1 MILKKIS
8 KNTLHGVFF
17 LLVSTFLLVGCATDH
32 ETKTP
37 RGEVIREWFL
47 EFPWGRVEAY
57 AVRPPGGGFSP
68 EKRYPAI
75 LLLHG
80 ADARAQRFRR
90 AMLAHVH
97 DGFIMMSISLPGF
110 GASTGPEDF
119 AGPKSVGA
127 ALGAVRYLGT
137 RQSVRKD
144 GIFVYGVGQ
153 GASVAALAAARGANI
168 SGLVLEDGF
177 YDLEKTYALLSQKR
191 KNRMR
196 ALLGG
201 KPAQRGEAY
210 RERSPIRVAEQD
222 KSPGT
227 ASAQPRRFLSA
238 QRRRDFSKSHRG
250 KRRNSGTAE
259 NKKPGPVRITHTP
272 QHLETGHSLH
282 QENTQNALIE
292 IPSRLSPRIRSWP
305 SDRKPRDE
313 NERAQ
318 PPSRAD
324 RGPSGFVCTT

>member
-1 MILKKIS
+1 VILKKIL

-17 LLVSTFLLVGCATDH
+17 LLVSTFLLFGCATDH
-32 ETKTP
+32 ETKTA

-57 AVRPPGGGFSP
+57 AVWPPGGGFSP

-127 ALGAVRYLGT
+127 ALGAVRYLGA

-153 GASVAALAAARGANI
+153 GASIAALAAARSANI

-201 KPAQRGEAY
+201 TPAQREKTY
-210 RERSPIRVAEQD
+210 RERSPIRVAD
-222 KSPGT
+222 KIKAPVLLLHSQGGSYPLSG
-227 ASAQPRRFLSA
+227 AEAFLKA
-238 QRRRDFSKSHRG
+238 IEG
-250 KRRNSGTAE
+250 KDGTAE
-259 NKKPGPVRITHTP
+259 LQRIKNQGPFESFTHP
-272 QHLETGHSLH
+272 NIAKRGIPFIRKILET
-282 QENTQNALIE
+282 
-292 IPSRLSPRIRSWP
+292 R
-305 SDRKPRDE
+305 
-313 NERAQ
+313 
-318 PPSRAD
+318 
-324 RGPSGFVCTT
+324 

>member
-1 MILKKIS
+1 MILKKTL
-8 KNTLHGVFF
+8 KNTFHGVFF

-32 ETKTP
+32 EAKTP
-37 RGEVIREWFL
+37 RGEVIREWFM

-119 AGPKSVGA
+119 AGPKSVRA

-144 GIFVYGVGQ
+144 GIFVYGIGQ
-153 GASVAALAAARGANI
+153 GASTAALAAARSANI
-168 SGLVLEDGF
+168 SGFILEDGV

-201 KPAQRGEAY
+201 TPAQRGKVY
-210 RERSPIRVAEQD
+210 RERSPIRVAD
-222 KSPGT
+222 KIKAPVLLLHSQGSSYPLSGAKAFLRAIEEKGGIAELQRIKNQSPFESLT
-227 ASAQPRRFLSA
+227 HPNIA
-238 QRRRDFSKSHRG
+238 
-250 KRRNSGTAE
+250 KRVIPFIR
-259 NKKPGPVRITHTP
+259 KI
-272 QHLETGHSLH
+272 LET
-282 QENTQNALIE
+282 
-292 IPSRLSPRIRSWP
+292 R
-305 SDRKPRDE
+305 
-313 NERAQ
+313 
-318 PPSRAD
+318 
-324 RGPSGFVCTT
+324 

>member
-1 MILKKIS
+1 MILKKIL

-37 RGEVIREWFL
+37 RGEVIREWL
-47 EFPWGRVEAY
+47 MEFPWGRVEAY

-68 EKRYPAI
+68 EKRHPAI

-144 GIFVYGVGQ
+144 GIFVYGIGQ
-153 GASVAALAAARGANI
+153 GASTAALAAARSANI

-201 KPAQRGEAY
+201 APAQRGEAY
-210 RERSPIRVAEQD
+210 RERSPIRVAGKIKAPVLLLHGQGGSYPLGDAE
-222 KSPGT
+222 
-227 ASAQPRRFLSA
+227 AFLGA
-238 QRRRDFSKSHRG
+238 IEEKG
-250 KRRNSGTAE
+250 GIAE
-259 NKKPGPVRITHTP
+259 LKKIKNQGPFESITHP
-272 QHLETGHSLH
+272 
-282 QENTQNALIE
+282 NIAKRV
-292 IPSRLSPRIRSWP
+292 IPFIRKILGT
-305 SDRKPRDE
+305 R
-313 NERAQ
+313 
-318 PPSRAD
+318 
-324 RGPSGFVCTT
+324 

>member
-1 MILKKIS
+1 MILKKIL
-8 KNTLHGVFF
+8 KNTLYGVFF

-57 AVRPPGGGFSP
+57 AVWPPGGGFSS

-127 ALGAVRYLGT
+127 AMGAVRYLGT

-144 GIFVYGVGQ
+144 GIFVYGTGQ
-153 GASVAALAAARGANI
+153 GASTAALAAARSANI

-201 KPAQRGEAY
+201 TPVQRGEAY
-210 RERSPIRVAEQD
+210 RERSPIRVAD
-222 KSPGT
+222 KIKAPVLLLHSQGDSYPLSG
-227 ASAQPRRFLSA
+227 AEAFLRA
-238 QRRRDFSKSHRG
+238 IEEKG
-250 KRRNSGTAE
+250 GIAE
-259 NKKPGPVRITHTP
+259 LQKIKNPGPFESLTHP
-272 QHLETGHSLH
+272 NIAKRGIPFIRKILET
-282 QENTQNALIE
+282 
-292 IPSRLSPRIRSWP
+292 R
-305 SDRKPRDE
+305 
-313 NERAQ
+313 
-318 PPSRAD
+318 
-324 RGPSGFVCTT
+324 

>member
-1 MILKKIS
+1 MILKKIL

-32 ETKTP
+32 EKKTP
-37 RGEVIREWFL
+37 RGEIIREWFM

-57 AVRPPGGGFSP
+57 AVWPPGEGFSP

-80 ADARAQRFRR
+80 ANARAQRFRR

-97 DGFIMMSISLPGF
+97 DGFIMMSISQPGF

-127 ALGAVRYLGT
+127 VLGAVRYLDTG
-137 RQSVRKD
+137 QSVRKD
-144 GIFVYGVGQ
+144 GIFVYGIGQ
-153 GASVAALAAARGANI
+153 GASIAALAAARSTNI

-177 YDLEKTYALLSQKR
+177 YDLGKTYALLSQKR

-201 KPAQRGEAY
+201 TPAQRGKVY
-210 RERSPIRVAEQD
+210 QERSPIRVAGKIKAPVLLLHSQGGSYPLSGAE
-222 KSPGT
+222 
-227 ASAQPRRFLSA
+227 AFLGAIEGKGGISEL
-238 QRRRDFSKSHRG
+238 QRIKNQGPFESLTHPNISKR
-250 KRRNSGTAE
+250 
-259 NKKPGPVRITHTP
+259 V
-272 QHLETGHSLH
+272 
-282 QENTQNALIE
+282 
-292 IPSRLSPRIRSWP
+292 IPFIRKILKT
-305 SDRKPRDE
+305 R
-313 NERAQ
+313 
-318 PPSRAD
+318 
-324 RGPSGFVCTT
+324 

>member
-37 RGEVIREWFL
+37 RGEVIREWSI

-57 AVRPPGGGFSP
+57 AVWPPGGGFSP

-90 AMLAHVH
+90 AMLTHVH

-153 GASVAALAAARGANI
+153 GASTAALAATRSASI
-168 SGLVLEDGF
+168 SGLILEDGF

-201 KPAQRGEAY
+201 TPAQRVEAY
-210 RERSPIRVAEQD
+210 RERSPIRVAD
-222 KSPGT
+222 KIKAPVLLLHSQGGSYPLSGAEAFLRAIEEKSGITGLQKIKNQSPFESLT
-227 ASAQPRRFLSA
+227 HPNIA
-238 QRRRDFSKSHRG
+238 
-250 KRRNSGTAE
+250 KRVIPFI
-259 NKKPGPVRITHTP
+259 KKILKTR
-272 QHLETGHSLH
+272 
-282 QENTQNALIE
+282 
-292 IPSRLSPRIRSWP
+292 
-305 SDRKPRDE
+305 
-313 NERAQ
+313 
-318 PPSRAD
+318 
-324 RGPSGFVCTT
+324 

>member
-1 MILKKIS
+1 LKKIL

-17 LLVSTFLLVGCATDH
+17 LLVSTFLLVGCAIDH

-47 EFPWGRVEAY
+47 EFPWGRIEAY
-57 AVRPPGGGFSP
+57 AVWPPRGGFSP

-97 DGFIMMSISLPGF
+97 DGFILMSISLPGF

-127 ALGAVRYLGT
+127 ALGAVRHLDTG
-137 RQSVRKD
+137 QSVRKD
-144 GIFVYGVGQ
+144 GIFVYGIGQ
-153 GASVAALAAARGANI
+153 GASIAALAAARSTKV

-177 YDLEKTYALLSQKR
+177 YDLEKTYAFLSQKR

-201 KPAQRGEAY
+201 TPAQRGEVY
-210 RERSPIRVAEQD
+210 RERSPILVADKIKAPVLLLHSQGGSYPLSGAEAFLRAIEEKGGIAELQRIKNQGPFESLTHPNIAKRV
-222 KSPGT
+222 
-227 ASAQPRRFLSA
+227 
-238 QRRRDFSKSHRG
+238 
-250 KRRNSGTAE
+250 
-259 NKKPGPVRITHTP
+259 
-272 QHLETGHSLH
+272 
-282 QENTQNALIE
+282 
-292 IPSRLSPRIRSWP
+292 IPFIRKILKT
-305 SDRKPRDE
+305 R
-313 NERAQ
+313 
-318 PPSRAD
+318 
-324 RGPSGFVCTT
+324 